1 MVTPLGPT
9 SGTEARGSGT
19 TQGDGPM
26 TQRPAG
32 EPSPGDGG
40 RGMQFLATAAWF
52 TGMGWTIA
60 VAIVLGV
67 LLGNW
72 LDGRAGTHP
81 LFLLIGLV
89 LGLALGLFAAGRL

>member
-1 MVTPLGPT
+1 MTGMMPSNQPDQNER
-9 SGTEARGSGT
+9 SRGA
-19 TQGDGPM
+19 QY
-26 TQRPAG
+26 
-32 EPSPGDGG
+32 
-40 RGMQFLATAAWF
+40 LATAVWF

-81 LFLLIGLV
+81 LFLLIGLI
-89 LGLALGLFAAGRL
+89 LGLALGLFAAGRMLMHYLSDSGNAG